1 MSKKLV
7 IVESPAKAK
16 TINKI
21 LGGDYIVKASMGHV
35 RDLPVKSL
43 GVDLEDNFTPQ
54 YVVVEDR
61 QKVVKELMEA
71 VSHCDAVYLAPDP
84 DREGEAIAWHLKAVL
99 EGKVPEDCFFRVTY
113 NEITP
118 RAVLEA
124 FEHPTQIDQKLVD
137 AQQARRVLD
146 RIVGYKVSPLL
157 WTRIRRGLSAGR
169 VQSVALRLVCERE
182 ASILGF
188 KSEPY
193 WLFGAEVRKQVAP
206 QDPFTVRLA
215 RIKGEKAEVKTLEAA
230 EAITKDLET
239 RTLRV
244 RGVINREISKRTYPP
259 FITSSLQQAGSRVFD
274 FPPSRT
280 MKIAQKLYEGVEFG
294 EGPVGLITY
303 MRTDSFNLSQD
314 ARAAA
319 RQFIETNYGP
329 EYMPEKP
336 NFFKSRGGAQ
346 EAHEAIRPTD
356 VNRTPESLA
365 SVLTPEQLNLYGLI
379 WQRFVASQM
388 APAKIEQR
396 TVEIET
402 PAPEGQTPDY
412 LFRVTASQVAFP
424 GYMKVAGVER
434 KVKTRD
440 DAEKA
445 EGDAEESEVEQ
456 LPVLNV
462 GETLDILKWLTER
475 KDTQPPGRYSEASLI
490 KALEENGV
498 GRPSTYASILAT
510 LYDRRY
516 ALREKKAVHPTE
528 LGMKVNA
535 MLVEHLDAL
544 FDVKFTAQMEELLD
558 EVEAGKVE
566 WHQMLADFYTR
577 FLEWMKNARGPAADV
592 AKVERV
598 LSVLEQV
605 KEWGPETKRGKR
617 TVGDRRFTVS
627 IRKQLNDAKKPLSQR
642 QLESLGRLGIRY
654 REQIPNLQEVL
665 VETGLEKL
673 LEEKAPEPPRPS
685 TVAKMNVLK
694 GMEFDPPEVR
704 RGRTYD
710 DKAFVESLQRRVDQ
724 LRELSPAQ
732 IQVLDRFV
740 LKYRDR
746 IPNFEAMEASL
757 ELNQAGGDEDNESQG
772 LLDQLKHVTEWKQKV
787 GKNGKAYDD
796 KAFFDS
802 LFKQFGQRKSLSPR
816 QRSALKR
823 LVKRYAGGDKAAEL
837 AAIEGPVAEPPVAE

>member
-1 MSKKLV
+1 
-7 IVESPAKAK
+7 
-16 TINKI
+16 
-21 LGGDYIVKASMGHV
+21 
-35 RDLPVKSL
+35 
-43 GVDLEDNFTPQ
+43 
-54 YVVVEDR
+54 
-61 QKVVKELMEA
+61 MEA

-99 EGKVPEDCFFRVTY
+99 EGTVPEDCFFRVTY

-118 RAVLEA
+118 RAVREA
-124 FEHPTQIDQKLVD
+124 FEHPSQIDQKLVN

-182 ASILGF
+182 TSILSF

-193 WLFGAEVRKQVAP
+193 WLFSAEVRKQVAP

-215 RIKGEKAEVKTLEAA
+215 RIKGEKAEVKSLETA

-244 RGVINREISKRTYPP
+244 RGIINREISKRAYPP

-274 FPPSRT
+274 FPPNRT

-314 ARAAA
+314 ARTAA
-319 RQFIETNYGP
+319 RQFIETHYGP
-329 EYMPEKP
+329 DYLPEKP

-379 WQRFVASQM
+379 WQRFVACQM

-402 PAPEGQTPDY
+402 PAAEGQTPDY
-412 LFRVTASQVAFP
+412 LFRATASQVAFP

-434 KVKTRD
+434 KVKPREE
-440 DAEKA
+440 AEKA
-445 EGDAEESEVEQ
+445 EGEADEPEVDQ
-456 LPVLNV
+456 LPVLAV
-462 GETLDILKWLTER
+462 GEALDILKWLPER

-510 LYDRRY
+510 LYDRKY
-516 ALREKKAVHPTE
+516 AIREKKAVHPTE
-528 LGMKVNA
+528 LGMKVNTL
-535 MLVEHLDAL
+535 LVENLNAL
-544 FDVKFTAQMEELLD
+544 FDVQFTARMEELLD

-566 WHQMLADFYTR
+566 WHQMLADFYAR
-577 FLEWMKNARGPAADV
+577 FQEWMVQARGPAADV
-592 AKVERV
+592 GKVQRV
-598 LSVLEQV
+598 LTALEQV

-627 IRKQLNDAKKPLSQR
+627 IRKQLDEAKKPLSQR
-642 QLESLGRLGIRY
+642 QLESLGRLVIRY
-654 REQIPNLQEVL
+654 REQIPDLPEVMAEVGLQ
-665 VETGLEKL
+665 KL
-673 LEEKAPEPPRPS
+673 LEEKAPEPPCAS
-685 TVAKMNVLK
+685 TVAKLAALK
-694 GMEFDPPEVR
+694 GMEFDAPEVR

-710 DKAFVESLQRRVDQ
+710 DRAFVESLQRRVDQ

-746 IPNFEAMEASL
+746 IPDFEAIEASL
-757 ELNQAGGDEDNESQG
+757 ELGQAGASEDNESQG
-772 LLDQLKHVTEWKQKV
+772 LLDQLAPVTEWKQKA
-787 GKNGKAYDD
+787 GKNGKTYDD

-802 LFKQFGQRKSLSPR
+802 LAKQYGQRKSLSPR
-816 QRSALKR
+816 QRAALKR
-823 LVKRYAGGDKAAEL
+823 LVKRYAGGGKAEPKVPEGKPAEETPAAE
-837 AAIEGPVAEPPVAE
+837 

>member
-118 RAVLEA
+118 RAVKEA
-124 FEHPTQIDQKLVD
+124 FEHPSQIDQKLVN

-157 WTRIRRGLSAGR
+157 WSRIRRGLSAGR

-182 ASILGF
+182 ASILNF

-215 RIKGEKAEVKTLEAA
+215 RIKGEKAEVKTPEVA

-239 RTLRV
+239 RALRV
-244 RGVINREISKRTYPP
+244 RGIINREISKRAYPP

-274 FPPSRT
+274 FPPNRT

-319 RQFIETNYGP
+319 RQFIETQYGP
-329 EYMPEKP
+329 EYLPEKP

-365 SVLTPEQLNLYGLI
+365 GVLTPEQLNLYGLI
-379 WQRFVASQM
+379 WQRFVACQM

-402 PAPEGQTPDY
+402 PAPAGQTPDY
-412 LFRVTASQVAFP
+412 LFRATASQVTFP

-434 KVKTRD
+434 RVKPRE
-440 DAEKA
+440 DADKA
-445 EGDAEESEVEQ
+445 EGEADDPEIDR
-456 LPVLNV
+456 LPVLEV
-462 GETLDILKWLTER
+462 GEPLDILKWLSER

-510 LYDRRY
+510 LYDRKY
-516 ALREKKAVHPTE
+516 AIREKKAVHPTE

-535 MLVEHLDAL
+535 LLVEHLSAL
-544 FDVKFTAQMEELLD
+544 FDVQFTAHMEELLD

-566 WHQMLADFYTR
+566 WHQMLADFYAR
-577 FLEWMKNARGPAADV
+577 FVEWMKQARGPDADIG
-592 AKVERV
+592 KVQRV
-598 LSVLEQV
+598 LSALEQV

-617 TVGDRRFTVS
+617 TVGDRRFMVS
-627 IRKQLNDAKKPLSQR
+627 IQKQLNDAKKALSQR
-642 QLESLGRLGIRY
+642 QLESLGRLVIRY
-654 REQIPNLQEVL
+654 REQIPDLPEALAEAGLQ
-665 VETGLEKL
+665 KL
-673 LEEKAPEPPRPS
+673 LEEKAPEPPRAS
-685 TVAKMNVLK
+685 TVAKMDALK
-694 GMEFDPPEVR
+694 GMEFDAPEVR

-710 DKAFVESLQRRVDQ
+710 DRAFVESLQRRVDQ
-724 LRELSPAQ
+724 QRELSPAQ

-740 LKYRDR
+740 LKYKER
-746 IPNFEAMEASL
+746 IPDFAALEASL
-757 ELNQAGGDEDNESQG
+757 ELGQAGAGEDNESQG
-772 LLDQLKHVTEWKQKV
+772 LLDQLAHVTEWKQKA
-787 GKNGKAYDD
+787 GKNGKTYDD
-796 KAFFDS
+796 KVFFDS
-802 LFKQFGQRKSLSPR
+802 LAKQYGQRKSLSPR
-816 QRSALKR
+816 QRAALKR
-823 LVKRYAGGDKAAEL
+823 LVKRYAGGGKAAE
-837 AAIEGPVAEPPVAE
+837 